1 MNTTI
6 LEILVKITLIAS
18 FVGPIFLI
26 WRFRLMGWLFGIFWF
41 WLFLFL
47 QSWSYCDLEREIY
60 RLDPQGG
67 EPLCEVTAYVMLGGW
82 FFGLVYCSL
91 LGLAMGTV
99 AIVVRGSRKLWESRR
114 SKQGRQ

>member
-47 QSWSYCDLEREIY
+47 SEYLNCGLDVEIH
-60 RLDPQGG
+60 RLQPQGV
-67 EPLCEVTAYVMLGGW
+67 EAACEIAGYTMFGGW
-82 FFGLVYCSL
+82 FIGLIYCSL
-91 LGLAMGTV
+91 LGFAMAIV
-99 AIVVRGSRKLWESRR
+99 LIVVRGGLELWESRR
-114 SKQGRQ
+114 SR